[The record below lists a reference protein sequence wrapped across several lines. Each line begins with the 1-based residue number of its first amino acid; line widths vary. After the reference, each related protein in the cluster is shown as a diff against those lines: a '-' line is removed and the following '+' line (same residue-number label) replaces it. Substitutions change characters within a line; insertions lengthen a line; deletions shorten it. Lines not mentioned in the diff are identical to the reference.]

1 MDLKFIQETSCRARF
16 MLKGFLL
23 DAAHALD
30 ETRHPVAQNVAG
42 MLATVGVEGDWQVSQ
57 ERTALAALP
66 FALATPDCHRAA
78 RKLEALADKLA
89 WAVVPGDMPSSFTGT
104 YCFVTIVGPEGMIA
118 DQRFKFGVYLQMPET
133 FYPAHRHAAEELYFP
148 LSGTALW
155 QKDDAEFEP
164 VASGTLIHHAPYQSH
179 AMRTHDLPLLA
190 LWSWTGNLSFQTYGF
205 VTD

>member
-1 MDLKFIQETSCRARF
+1 

-30 ETRHPVAQNVAG
+30 KTRHPVVRNVAS
-42 MLATVGVEGDWQVSQ
+42 MLTTVDVEDDWQVSQ
-57 ERTALAALP
+57 ERPALTSLP

-78 RKLEALADKLA
+78 RKIEMLADKLA
-89 WAVVPGDMPSSFTGT
+89 WAEASCDMPSSFSGN

-118 DQRFKFGVYLQMPET
+118 DERFRFGVYLQMPET

-164 VASGTLIHHAPYQSH
+164 VASGTLIHHTPCQSH
-179 AMRTHDLPLLA
+179 ATRTHNVPVLA
-190 LWSWTGNLSFQTYGF
+190 LWSWTGNLAFETYSF
-205 VTD
+205 VMD